1 MKSNDLVSNSSVDQY
16 LEFRI
21 TSSAFVANGD
31 NYLFSI
37 ENPHTMLKLFSPLV
51 VDLPTGTLCLTLRK
65 KSSTS
70 LSEL

>member
-31 NYLFSI
+31 SYLFSI
-37 ENPHTMLKLFSPLV
+37 ENPHIMLKLQFS
-51 VDLPTGTLCLTLRK
+51 LPASTDEILFLTFSK
-65 KSSTS
+65 NSSTS
-70 LSEL
+70 FSEL